1 MNVFQLTFRNFAF
14 FIPCANNKNGVGAL
28 CKNRRPT
35 VMKHVFVINPCAGGK
50 DRSDDIA
57 AELDIIGLDAEIHT
71 TTAPRDATRF
81 VARWLADHPGEG
93 VRFYACGGD
102 GTLNEVVS
110 GAVGADCEVT
120 CYPCGSGND
129 YVKYFEG
136 TDFTD
141 LEALTQASSVE
152 VDVMRVGDRYCINTL
167 NFGFEAEVCR
177 TMADVRRVP
186 VIGGRM
192 AYTTGI
198 VKSLATGR
206 RNPCRIMADG
216 EPWFEGDLL
225 LASLANGRY
234 AGGGYKC
241 APWAEN
247 DDGLMELMSIQP
259 MSIARFAKMIGHYER
274 GEHLDMP
281 ELHDVIRHRRTAHV
295 TIESEHPFFI
305 ATDGELLEGTRF
317 DVECL
322 HKALRFA
329 VPAKTLTT
337 NT

>member
-1 MNVFQLTFRNFAF
+1 
-14 FIPCANNKNGVGAL
+14 
-28 CKNRRPT
+28 
-35 VMKHVFVINPCAGGK
+35 MKHIFVVNPCAGGK
-50 DRSDDIA
+50 DSGDDIA
-57 AELDIIGLDAEIHT
+57 VALSQLDTECEIYE
-71 TTAPRDATRF
+71 TTAPRDATRY
-81 VARWLADHPGEG
+81 VAQWCREHQGEV

-102 GTLNEVVS
+102 GTLNEVVA
-110 GAVGADCEVT
+110 GVMEAGVQPTDGVEVS

-129 YVKYFEG
+129 YVKYWYDL
-136 TDFTD
+136 DFTD
-141 LEALTQASSVE
+141 IKALTVGSSVQ
-152 VDVMRVGDRYCINTL
+152 VDVMRVGDRYCVNTL

-177 TMADVRRVP
+177 TMADVRRKP

-206 RNPCRIMADG
+206 RNPCRILADG
-216 EPWFEGDLL
+216 EPWFEGSLL

-247 DDGLMELMSIQP
+247 DDGLMELMAIKP

-295 TIESEHPFFI
+295 VIESDRPFYI
-305 ATDGELLEGTRF
+305 ATDGELISGTRF
-317 DVECL
+317 EVDCI
-322 HKALRFA
+322 KQAFRF
-329 VPAKTLTT
+329 VIPTSLTT
-337 NT
+337 GK

>member
-1 MNVFQLTFRNFAF
+1 
-14 FIPCANNKNGVGAL
+14 
-28 CKNRRPT
+28 
-35 VMKHVFVINPCAGGK
+35 MKHIFVVNPCAGGR
-50 DRSDDIA
+50 DSGDDIA
-57 AELDIIGLDAEIHT
+57 VALSQLDIDTEIYET
-71 TTAPRDATRF
+71 KAVRDATRF
-81 VARWLADHPGEG
+81 VAEWCREHPTED

-110 GAVGADCEVT
+110 GVMAYNNSTLSTQHSALEVA

-129 YVKYFEG
+129 YVKYWG
-136 TDFTD
+136 DRDFTD
-141 LEALTQASSVE
+141 IDALTRGAAVP
-152 VDVMRVGDRYCINTL
+152 VDVIRVGDRYCVNTL

-177 TMADVRRVP
+177 TMADVRRKP
-186 VIGGRM
+186 IIGGRM

-198 VKSLATGR
+198 IKSLATGR

-247 DDGLMELMSIQP
+247 DDGLMELMAIKP

-281 ELHDVIRHRRTAHV
+281 ELHDVIRYRSTAHV
-295 TIESEHPFFI
+295 LIESEHPFFI
-305 ATDGELLEGTRF
+305 AVDGELIQGTRF
-317 DVECL
+317 EVEIL
-322 HKALRFA
+322 PQAINFV
-329 VPAKTLTT
+329 VPTS
-337 NT
+337 NS

>member
-1 MNVFQLTFRNFAF
+1 
-14 FIPCANNKNGVGAL
+14 
-28 CKNRRPT
+28 
-35 VMKHVFVINPCAGGK
+35 MKHVFVVNPCAGGK
-50 DRSDDIA
+50 DCGDDIA
-57 AELDIIGLDAEIHT
+57 VALSQLNIDTEIYE

-81 VARWLADHPGEG
+81 VAQWCDDHPGVA

-110 GAVGADCEVT
+110 GAIGRDCEVA

-129 YVKYFEG
+129 YVKYWG
-136 TDFTD
+136 DRDFTD
-141 LEALTQASSVE
+141 FETLTSGSAVT

-177 TMADVRRVP
+177 TMADVRRKP

-241 APWAEN
+241 APWAVV
-247 DDGLMELMSIQP
+247 DDGLMELMAIKP

-295 TIESEHPFFI
+295 VIESDRPFFI
-305 ATDGELLEGTRF
+305 ATDGELLSGTRF
-317 DVECL
+317 EVECL
-322 HKALRFA
+322 HQKLQFV
-329 VPAKTLTT
+329 VPQLLTS
-337 NT
+337 NS